1 MSGIFDDVARLAHQH
16 LDAETAEAWLRI
28 VRPSVALVPAE
39 PDDAVVARLG
49 GRPRLPDGTPWPRW
63 DPVGPLSYVGELDL
77 AALAATGYDPG
88 VPLPAVGRFAFF
100 VLDKSDD
107 YDFADGSEP
116 DSYRVL
122 HLTADG
128 TVRPTPPGASTY
140 AEQTLTARQVVTAP
154 DIFDPALPVALAVDA
169 DADYRAWLDHPVQAP
184 AFSDALERLRGSLP
198 RHQVGG
204 WAIAVQGPVEVEAAR
219 AEARRRSLEPEAGAA
234 NENDPWVLLFQVDS
248 YDGAQWGDVGSLY
261 WLARTEDLA
270 RGDLSNTR
278 FVMQCC

>member
-1 MSGIFDDVARLAHQH
+1 MSGVFDDVARLAHQH

-28 VRPSVALVPAE
+28 VRPAVDLVPAE

-49 GRPRLPDGTPWPRW
+49 GEPRLPDGTPWPRW

-77 AALAATGYDPG
+77 AALATTGHNCG
-88 VPLPAVGRFAFF
+88 LPLPVEGRLAFF

-107 YDFADGSEP
+107 HDFADGSEP
-116 DSYRVL
+116 DSYHAL

-128 TVRPTPPGASTY
+128 TLRPTPPSASSY
-140 AEQTLTARQVVTAP
+140 GEQTLTARQVVTAP
-154 DIFDPALPVALAVDA
+154 DNFDPALPVALGIDA
-169 DADYRAWLDHPVQAP
+169 DADYRTWLDHPVLAP
-184 AFSDALERLRGSLP
+184 ALSEALEALRGPLP

-204 WAIAVQGPVEVEAAR
+204 WATAVQGPVEVEAAR
-219 AEARRRSLEPEAGAA
+219 EEPRRRPHEPEADAA
-234 NENDPWVLLFQVDS
+234 DETDPWVLLFEVDT
-248 YDGAQWGDVGSLY
+248 YDGAQWGDVGTLY